1 VRARTPSL
9 VLAAVLAVASLAAC
23 TGSSAVSTSAV
34 SSTQSSAVAPP
45 TVDQP
50 VKFVP
55 GEYDYSYQ
63 DVNVTFS
70 WKDDKGV
77 LTVDNGSGTQLGPP
91 GMYVE
96 THQQT
101 RVDAVVKG
109 AKPIPDGKTVTL
121 DVTFPSTLKAEDI
134 GLFAIL
140 FGQENWGA
148 LSPAIA
154 PSASPSA

>member
-1 VRARTPSL
+1 MKARTVSL
-9 VLAAVLAVASLAAC
+9 ALLAALAVASLSAC
-23 TGSSAVSTSAV
+23 TGGSTVSTSAV
-34 SSTQSSAVAPP
+34 SSTQTATALS

-70 WKDDKGV
+70 WKGGTGI
-77 LTVDNGSGTQLGPP
+77 LTVDNGSGTQLGAP

-101 RVDAVVKG
+101 RVDAVVKD
-109 AKPIPDGKTVTL
+109 AKPIPDGKTVRL
-121 DVTFPSTLKAEDI
+121 DVTFPSTLKAEDV

-154 PSASPSA
+154 SSATPAP

>member
-1 VRARTPSL
+1 MRARASSL
-9 VLAAVLAVASLAAC
+9 ALLAALAVAALPAC
-23 TGSSAVSTSAV
+23 TGSSAVSSSAV
-34 SSTQSSAVAPP
+34 SSTETSAAALP

-70 WKDDKGV
+70 WKDGKGI
-77 LTVDNGSGTQLGPP
+77 LTVDNGSGSQLGPP

-109 AKPIPDGKTVTL
+109 ATPIPDGKTVAL
-121 DVTFPSTLKAEDI
+121 DVTFPSTLKAEDV
-134 GLFAIL
+134 GLFAIE

-148 LSPAIA
+148 LSPTIA
-154 PSASPSA
+154 HSASPSP